1 MWTEKVEFQNWRL
14 KSFVEI
20 RWIFQQK
27 NIHQKRKSK
36 TFSQGLN
43 LERASW
49 RLECLEQ
56 SFKLATKSATTR
68 KVRIQWTGHG
78 CSLTR
83 IFSSGIIDIERKE
96 NVEKY
101 SFFKWTSEQ
110 NMDILDILQI
120 VREWE
125 FEEEDEKV
133 KVRKGKCLVCQPAW
147 VDSSTCVRACPPVQ
161 IERKWKLKEKK
172 DRAFKKRKWK
182 LNMPGLP
189 AGLSGLFHL
198 CEGSCLCATSPN
210 GKTNRVLYCYGEV
223 LFNC

>member
-14 KSFVEI
+14 KSSVEI

-27 NIHQKRKSK
+27 KVHQKRKSK

-78 CSLTR
+78 CSLAR

-101 SFFKWTSEQ
+101 SFFKWTSQQ

-147 VDSSTCVRACPPVQ
+147 VEFHLYEGLSTCA
-161 IERKWKLKEKK
+161 
-172 DRAFKKRKWK
+172 
-182 LNMPGLP
+182 
-189 AGLSGLFHL
+189 
-198 CEGSCLCATSPN
+198 
-210 GKTNRVLYCYGEV
+210 
-223 LFNC
+223 NC